1 MDACN
6 EKMMSLQAADHTLL
20 TEGPVKLKRG
30 WRMHKRHLFLFTDVL
45 LISNTKYKKTFK
57 IKHEIPLSSLWTAD
71 YLDKKVKGHTGAGQS
86 FILGWPTVNFV
97 ATVSSSELKKQW
109 ISLLQRYICLAKEKE
124 EPKTIPLQILT
135 ADVKKYSHSVTVNVK
150 NSDTVNDTINMS
162 LAMLGLSGS
171 EQEYQLSV
179 SRGKKGA
186 PQPLIGECHGQCKW
200 E

>member
-109 ISLLQRYICLAKEKE
+109 ISLLQR
-124 EPKTIPLQILT
+124 
-135 ADVKKYSHSVTVNVK
+135 SWS
-150 NSDTVNDTINMS
+150 
-162 LAMLGLSGS
+162 
-171 EQEYQLSV
+171 
-179 SRGKKGA
+179 
-186 PQPLIGECHGQCKW
+186 
-200 E
+200 